1 MVYPSIYEGF
11 GIPLIESLYRDT
23 PVITTTSSSLPEAAG
38 PGAIYIEP
46 NDKIELTNAIMDIVS
61 NHTLRDELTQ
71 KVKAYVSERYTDEIT
86 AKGMM
91 EVYMKMVE

>member
-1 MVYPSIYEGF
+1 
-11 GIPLIESLYRDT
+11 
-23 PVITTTSSSLPEAAG
+23 
-38 PGAIYIEP
+38 
-46 NDKIELTNAIMDIVS
+46 MDIVS

-71 KVKAYVSERYTDEIT
+71 KGKAYVSERYTDEIT